1 LQDEEVE
8 VLPVDFEEAVTM
20 DEDELSEDEDE
31 DEDEEH
37 DEVSFTLLTF
47 VHISVPGVDRCS
59 V

>member
-1 LQDEEVE
+1 M
-8 VLPVDFEEAVTM
+8 LPVDFEEAVTM

-37 DEVSFTLLTF
+37 DEVSLNLLTS
-47 VHISVPGVDRCS
+47 VHISVPDVDRCS

>member
-37 DEVSFTLLTF
+37 DEVSFNLLTF
-47 VHISVPGVDRCS
+47 VHISVPDVDRCS